1 MRAAPPQTVRFCTST
16 DGARIAYAV
25 HGAGPPLLVS
35 TCWFSHLQHDWVSP
49 VWRHF
54 LDDLGRFATVI
65 RFDERGSGLSD
76 QDVSDFSLEARI
88 ADLEA
93 VADAAGLER
102 FALMAMSQGGGPSI
116 AYAVRHPERLT
127 RMLFYN
133 SSAAILPDPSPDE
146 RELNQ
151 TYLQMI
157 KVGYGR
163 PDSTFRRVFTS
174 LMIPSADEG
183 QKRWIDDLQ
192 RVASTAEN
200 TFRMRRD
207 LAEIDV
213 RHLLPLIEAPALVL
227 HSRGDRNTTFSKGRY
242 LATHIPNAR
251 LVTLESDNH
260 IVLKHEAAW
269 QVFVHEVE
277 AFLAPDR
284 DSLPS
289 DRANGAEGLTDR
301 EREVLALAAK
311 GMSNDDIAAELTL
324 SVRTVERHLHNV
336 YAKLGVSGRSA
347 RAAAV
352 SRLLSAR

>member
-1 MRAAPPQTVRFCTST
+1 MRAAPPQTVRFCSSN
-16 DGARIAYAV
+16 DGTRIAYAV
-25 HGAGPPLLVS
+25 HGSGPPLLVS

-76 QDVSDFSLEARI
+76 HDVTDFSLEART

-93 VADAAGLER
+93 VADAAGLDR

-127 RMLFYN
+127 RIVFYN
-133 SSAAILPDPSPDE
+133 SSAAIMPDPSPAE

-157 KVGYGR
+157 KVGYAR
-163 PDSTFRRVFTS
+163 PDSVFRRVFTS
-174 LMIPSADEG
+174 LMIPSADEE
-183 QKRWIDDLQ
+183 QMRWIDDLQ

-200 TFRMRRD
+200 TFLMRQE
-207 LAEIDV
+207 LATIDV
-213 RHLLPLIEAPALVL
+213 RRLVPLIEAPALVL
-227 HSRGDRNTTFSKGRY
+227 HSRGDRNTDFSKGRH
-242 LATHIPNAR
+242 LATQIPNTR

-260 IVLKHEAAW
+260 IVLSHEPAW
-269 QVFVHEVE
+269 QVFVSEVE

-284 DSLPS
+284 HDAPS
-289 DRANGAEGLTDR
+289 HAADGLSAR
-301 EREVLALAAK
+301 EREVLGLAAK
-311 GMSNDDIAAELTL
+311 GDSNDDIAGALHL

-352 SRLLSAR
+352 SRLMSSR

>member
-1 MRAAPPQTVRFCTST
+1 MRAAPPQTVRFCTSA

-54 LDDLGRFATVI
+54 LDDLGRFTTLI

-76 QDVSDFSLEARI
+76 QDVSDFSLEART

-116 AYAVRHPERLT
+116 AYGVRHPERLT
-127 RMLFYN
+127 RMVFYN
-133 SSAAILPDPSPDE
+133 SAAAIMPDPSPE
-146 RELNQ
+146 ELELNE

-174 LMIPSADEG
+174 LMIPSADED
-183 QKRWIDDLQ
+183 QKSWIDDLQ
-192 RVASTAEN
+192 RVASTAEI
-200 TFRMRRD
+200 TFRMRRE
-207 LAEIDV
+207 LAQIDV
-213 RHLLPLIEAPALVL
+213 RRLVPLIEAPALVL
-227 HSRGDRNTTFSKGRY
+227 HSRGDRNTPFSNGRY

-260 IVLKHEAAW
+260 IVLKHEPAW
-269 QVFVHEVE
+269 QVFVGEVE

-284 DSLPS
+284 EGRPP
-289 DRANGAEGLTDR
+289 NGAEGLTDR
-301 EREVLALAAK
+301 EREVLALAARGK
-311 GMSNDDIAAELTL
+311 CNDDIAEELTL

-352 SRLLSAR
+352 SRLLSSH